1 MAGSDERQLRRE
13 LSAERE
19 QLADAVQELRAEL
32 GEATNIGGKL
42 RSNLP
47 VAAAGAVG
55 LGFVAAGGIG
65 ATMRLIMRR
74 GREGREKAKVGRF
87 SLTARR

>member
-1 MAGSDERQLRRE
+1 MAGTDERQLRRE
-13 LSAERE
+13 VSAERG
-19 QLADAVQELRAEL
+19 QLADAVEELRAEL

-55 LGFVAAGGIG
+55 LGFVVAGGIR

-74 GREGREKAKVGRF
+74 GR
-87 SLTARR
+87 

>member
-1 MAGSDERQLRRE
+1 MADSDERQLRRE
-13 LSAERE
+13 VSAERG
-19 QLADAVQELRAEL
+19 QLADAVEELRAEL

-55 LGFVAAGGIG
+55 VGFVVAGGIR

-74 GREGREKAKVGRF
+74 GR
-87 SLTARR
+87 